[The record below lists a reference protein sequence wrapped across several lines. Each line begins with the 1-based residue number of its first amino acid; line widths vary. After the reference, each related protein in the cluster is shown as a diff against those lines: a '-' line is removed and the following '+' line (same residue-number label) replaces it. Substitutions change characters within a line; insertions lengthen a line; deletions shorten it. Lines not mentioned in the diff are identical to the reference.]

1 MKKLILSAAMILPFA
16 AMAQQG
22 FTINGKVGALNAPA
36 KAYLV
41 YRTPG
46 GQVAD
51 SSNIVNGA
59 FSFKG
64 EVEMPVNANIRV
76 IHPQTSAAKTPI
88 DVLGFYI
95 ENKTISITAKDSVK
109 NAVITGSPV
118 NDDNAKLASIL
129 KPAMTKMEALQA
141 EFQSKTDEERKAE
154 GYMQTVYDRSDV
166 IEKEMQA
173 LSQTFIDANPNSYVA
188 LTAFRSVLGYDIDPT
203 TAEPAFNK
211 FSAELKATPLGKNIQ
226 SAIDG
231 AKKSQIGTMATDFTQ
246 NDPDGKPIK
255 LSDFKGKYVLVDFWA
270 SWCGPC
276 RRENPNVVKAFNTYK
291 DKNFTVLGVSLDR
304 PDGKEA
310 WVKAIKDDGLTW
322 SHVSDLKYFDNEA
335 SKMYGVQAIPFN
347 FLVDPSG
354 KIVARNLRE
363 EALQTKLSELLGAST
378 AAPAAPAAKAAPAGK
393 ASKAKKVKS

>member
-36 KAYLV
+36 KAYLI

-46 GQVAD
+46 GQFAD
-51 SSNIVNGA
+51 STNIVNGA
-59 FSFKG
+59 FTFKG
-64 EVEMPVNANIRV
+64 QVEVPVSANIRIKHV
-76 IHPQTSAAKTPI
+76 QATAARTPL

-95 ENKTISITAKDSVK
+95 ENKAISITAKDSVK
-109 NAVITGSPV
+109 HAVITGSPV
-118 NDDNAKLASIL
+118 NDDNAKLTAML
-129 KPAMTKMEALQA
+129 KPAVAKMEALQA
-141 EFQSKTDEERKAE
+141 EYASKTDEDRKNEA
-154 GYMQTVYDRSDV
+154 YMQTIYARSEK
-166 IEKEMQA
+166 IEKEMQD
-173 LSQTFIDANPNSYVA
+173 LSQGFINSNPNSYVA
-188 LTAFRSVLGYDIDPT
+188 LNAFRSVLGYDIDPT

-211 FSAELKATPLGKNIQ
+211 FSAELKSTPLGKSIQ
-226 SAIDG
+226 TSIEG
-231 AKKSQIGTMATDFTQ
+231 AKKSQVGIMATDFTQ
-246 NDPDGKPIK
+246 NDPSGKPIK

-276 RRENPNVVKAFNTYK
+276 RRENPNVVKAYNTYK

-310 WVKAIKDDGLTW
+310 WEKAIKDDGLTW

-347 FLVDPSG
+347 FLVDPTG

-363 EALQTKLSELLGAST
+363 EALQTKLAELLGANT
-378 AAPAAPAAKAAPAGK
+378 AAPASSAAAAAPAGK
-393 ASKAKKVKS
+393 ASKAKKAKS